1 MTAST
6 AKPSERL
13 RLLRA
18 RRASAPDHSVDALK
32 VNFHKRGWRGHDFD
46 RQFGGAAR
54 PFAPLAIFPVGPKF
68 RERQPTRLA
77 DAFGVDSDSV
87 GPLRMATATLLI
99 AFGCRGRLGQQ
110 ELQPSR
116 LPSEP
121 RTIGC
126 EAIQLSLRRINNL
139 RCESSKRDLG

>member
-13 RLLRA
+13 RLVRA

-54 PFAPLAIFPVGPKF
+54 PFAPLTIFPVGPKF

-99 AFGCRGRLGQQ
+99 AFGCRGGLGQQ
-110 ELQPSR
+110 ELQPS
-116 LPSEP
+116 PSEP

-126 EAIQLSLRRINNL
+126 GGDSVELT
-139 RCESSKRDLG
+139 

>member
-54 PFAPLAIFPVGPKF
+54 PFAPLAIFPVDPKF

-87 GPLRMATATLLI
+87 GPLRMATATLL
-99 AFGCRGRLGQQ
+99 
-110 ELQPSR
+110 
-116 LPSEP
+116 
-121 RTIGC
+121 TV
-126 EAIQLSLRRINNL
+126 LSAV
-139 RCESSKRDLG
+139 EVG